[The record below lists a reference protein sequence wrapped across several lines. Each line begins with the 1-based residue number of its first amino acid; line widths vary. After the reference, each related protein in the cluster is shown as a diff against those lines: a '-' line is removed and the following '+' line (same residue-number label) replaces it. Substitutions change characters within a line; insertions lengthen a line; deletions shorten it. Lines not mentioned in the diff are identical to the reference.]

1 MPTFVTTIRFTEQGI
16 KEVGQT
22 TQRAT
27 AFGAVAQQI
36 GASILH
42 QFWTTG
48 EYDGLIVF
56 EAPDDE
62 TATALTLRLA
72 AQGYVRTTTCR
83 AFTAAEMTK
92 VLAGL

>member
-22 TQRAT
+22 TQRAA
-27 AFGAVAQQI
+27 AFGAVAQQN

-62 TATALTLRLA
+62 AATALTLRLA

>member
-1 MPTFVTTIRFTEQGI
+1 MPTFVTTIRFTEQGV

-27 AFGAVAQQI
+27 AFGAAARQI
-36 GASILH
+36 GANVLH

-48 EYDGLIVF
+48 EFDGLIVF
-56 EAPDDE
+56 DAPDDE
-62 TATALTLRLA
+62 TATTLTLRLA

-92 VLAGL
+92 VLAGV